1 MKKSIQ
7 NCILSIFRIIFF
19 FSYFQRKS
27 LLALIMDWNVFF
39 TSPGY
44 SLVTNQILEL
54 LNYDSL
60 MEYRKVSPIWK
71 KYIDEQRFL
80 RVRHLLSLMDKYF
93 AKMKSRNKTMQVL
106 SFGEK
111 FPEWN
116 KIIPFIKT
124 EMSVSDM
131 DKLIVGA
138 ELYTK
143 SIVYTWNKRPVDLE
157 ELIDQVENW
166 CPLQWAVHYE
176 QFEFVEVMIRSPF
189 DFNSLKFTFV
199 DEDEEIKAMPH
210 CGNCC
215 DGQYHY
221 REGYDYV
228 YNNSVLHKAARN
240 GDMKMIK
247 LIFKYAEE
255 KKIEINAKNDC
266 EQSAIVTAKDDP
278 EVVKLLMKHCKYPK
292 SDVGLLGLK
301 TLTAMAK
308 SFVTEKHE
316 PPKKEMKNSKK

>member
-1 MKKSIQ
+1 
-7 NCILSIFRIIFF
+7 
-19 FSYFQRKS
+19 
-27 LLALIMDWNVFF
+27 MDWNILFK
-39 TSPGY
+39 SPGY
-44 SLVTNQILEL
+44 ALVTNQILEL
-54 LNYDSL
+54 LDYDSI
-60 MEYRKVSPIWK
+60 MECRKVSPIWK

-157 ELIDQVENW
+157 ELIDPVENW

-199 DEDEEIKAMPH
+199 DEDEEIKGKPD
-210 CGNCC
+210 CGSCC
-215 DGQYHY
+215 NSEYHFK
-221 REGYDYV
+221 ENVDYV
-228 YNNSVLHKAARN
+228 HNNSVLHKAARN
-240 GDMKMIK
+240 GDMKIIK
-247 LIFKYAEE
+247 LILKFADE
-255 KKIEINAKNDC
+255 KKININAKNDKG
-266 EQSAIVTAKDDP
+266 QSAIVTAKDDP
-278 EVVKLLMKHCKYPK
+278 GVVKLLLKHCKYRA
-292 SDVGLLGLK
+292 SQFGQLGVK
-301 TLTAMAK
+301 TLGCMAE
-308 SFVTEKHE
+308 SFINDNK
-316 PPKKEMKNSKK
+316 PPKKKMKHPKK